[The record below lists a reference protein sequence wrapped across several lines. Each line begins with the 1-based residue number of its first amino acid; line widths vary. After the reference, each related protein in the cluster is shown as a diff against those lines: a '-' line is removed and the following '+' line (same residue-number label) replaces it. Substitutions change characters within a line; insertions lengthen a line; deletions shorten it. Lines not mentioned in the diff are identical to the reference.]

1 MLTERERFNM
11 AEDRIILDHGAGG
24 AASHRLIKDY
34 IFSKLR
40 NPLLEPLDDS
50 AVLEMGD
57 GIRIAMTTDSY
68 VIDPI
73 FFPGGDIGSL
83 AVYGTVNDL
92 SMQGATPLFL
102 SLAFIIEEGL
112 PLKDL
117 KRIMDSI
124 SKAAKEANV
133 DIVTGDTKVVHRGQ
147 ADRIYINTAGIGKVP
162 KGIEISSHLARPGDL
177 VIINGDI
184 ADHGMAVLF
193 SREGL
198 DPDIPI
204 SSDSAPLNGL
214 VSEILKISDKI
225 HVLKDPTRGGLGS
238 ALNEIAQNSNVS
250 IFIYEDRIP
259 IKEEVK
265 AACEL
270 LGFDPLY
277 IANEGKC
284 IVIVEEEDADRVLEA
299 MKRHPLGKDSRIIG
313 EIREEY
319 AGKVY
324 MKTKVGGTRIISML
338 EGEQA
343 PRIC

>member
-24 AASHRLIKDY
+24 AATHRLIKDY

-57 GIRIAMTTDSY
+57 GIKIAMTTDSY

-147 ADRIYINTAGIGKVP
+147 ADKIYINTAGIGKVP

>member
-57 GIRIAMTTDSY
+57 GIKIAMTTDSY

-147 ADRIYINTAGIGKVP
+147 ADKIYINTAGIGKVP

-193 SREGL
+193 SREEL